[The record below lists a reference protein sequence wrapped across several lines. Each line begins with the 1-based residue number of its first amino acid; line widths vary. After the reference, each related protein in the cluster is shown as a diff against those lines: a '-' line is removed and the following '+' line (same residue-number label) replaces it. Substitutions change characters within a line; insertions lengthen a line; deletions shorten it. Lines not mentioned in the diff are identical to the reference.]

1 MDHSADNKR
10 IAKNTLLLYVRLL
23 FSMCVGLFTSR
34 VILNTLGI
42 DDYGIHNVV
51 AGVVSMFSLFSNS
64 LANAISRYLA
74 FELGK
79 GDNTRLAKVF
89 STSLNILIII
99 AVSIVI
105 VAELFGVWFLN
116 TQLNIPPDRLYAA
129 NWVLQMAIIVFAINL
144 INVPYNAAIIAHERM
159 SVFAY
164 ISILEV
170 MLKLLVAYLLYISPI
185 DKLITYSVLLAIVA
199 LIIRLVYGFYCSRK
213 FDECQYRFAYD
224 KFLLKEMFGFAGW
237 NVLGNGAFLF
247 NTQGVNVITNIY
259 FNVTANAARGVAS
272 QAQTIILQFVR
283 NFIVSVNPQITKS
296 YASGELQYMYSLVCR
311 SARFGFFLMLLFAIP
326 FMFEAEFIMHIWL
339 KNYPPSAPLFLRL
352 SLLGAMIDFLGNS
365 PTVAAWATGNIR
377 RFYIWVASIGSLVF
391 PLSWLAFVLGMPAY
405 SSYIVFIV
413 IYLIVLLIKLILLR
427 ELTKMPL
434 SLYFTD
440 VIIRIV
446 KTLAVSLPL
455 PLVMFSV
462 MPRSIMSSL
471 LIMTTAVLSV
481 CVSSF
486 YVGVSKTER
495 SKIITIVK
503 GKVFKNK

>member
-1 MDHSADNKR
+1 
-10 IAKNTLLLYVRLL
+10 
-23 FSMCVGLFTSR
+23 MCVGLFTSR

-185 DKLITYSVLLAIVA
+185 DKLITY
-199 LIIRLVYGFYCSRK
+199 
-213 FDECQYRFAYD
+213 
-224 KFLLKEMFGFAGW
+224 
-237 NVLGNGAFLF
+237 
-247 NTQGVNVITNIY
+247 
-259 FNVTANAARGVAS
+259 
-272 QAQTIILQFVR
+272 
-283 NFIVSVNPQITKS
+283 
-296 YASGELQYMYSLVCR
+296 
-311 SARFGFFLMLLFAIP
+311 
-326 FMFEAEFIMHIWL
+326 
-339 KNYPPSAPLFLRL
+339 
-352 SLLGAMIDFLGNS
+352 
-365 PTVAAWATGNIR
+365 
-377 RFYIWVASIGSLVF
+377 
-391 PLSWLAFVLGMPAY
+391 
-405 SSYIVFIV
+405 
-413 IYLIVLLIKLILLR
+413 
-427 ELTKMPL
+427 
-434 SLYFTD
+434 
-440 VIIRIV
+440 
-446 KTLAVSLPL
+446 
-455 PLVMFSV
+455 
-462 MPRSIMSSL
+462 
-471 LIMTTAVLSV
+471 
-481 CVSSF
+481 
-486 YVGVSKTER
+486 
-495 SKIITIVK
+495 
-503 GKVFKNK
+503 